1 MKIIATLL
9 FILCCQWT
17 VTGQE
22 VVKINSNNGLS
33 KITYVVSDSY
43 EEDKIDL
50 ILSSISLGVEEY
62 RIDKT
67 GIDLVYEEVP
77 PFLTL
82 KCKTGTCIERINHYE
97 SVKKQALPILLTNS
111 ELRNTEIINDLNKM
125 FSSEI
130 VKKSDVD
137 EDPSKPSST
146 IALRKMDSGTFG
158 VDVTLN
164 ETVTE
169 EFILDSGASFLS
181 INSNVFDN
189 LREEGTIRD
198 IDYLDVV
205 YATIADGSVVENF
218 LFNISKVTIGQYE
231 FNNIKCIVSP
241 NPNAPLLLGQNI
253 LRAFG
258 TISIDYEKN
267 KLHIVD

>member
-1 MKIIATLL
+1 MKNITTLL
-9 FILCCQWT
+9 VFLCCQLMMI
-17 VTGQE
+17 GQD

-111 ELRNTEIINDLNKM
+111 ELRNTEIIHDLNKM
-125 FSSEI
+125 FSSTVIKNSEL
-130 VKKSDVD
+130 
-137 EDPSKPSST
+137 EDDASQPSST
-146 IALRKMDSGTFG
+146 IALRRMDSGTFG

-164 ETVTE
+164 EIVTE

-181 INSNVFDN
+181 INSTVFEN
-189 LREEGTIRD
+189 LRNEGTIRD
-198 IDYLDVV
+198 FDYLDVV
-205 YATIADGSVVENF
+205 YATIADGSIVENF

-241 NPNAPLLLGQNI
+241 NQNAPLLLGQNL